1 MPADWRGF
9 IDEFSNYLTSKE
21 EKNSQKN
28 ADKLIELYLDALSNR
43 ARPLPGTGTFNKND
57 PRVITSK
64 VALKQSF
71 AKAMEIMLK
80 DPDQQKLSFNNK
92 KKDKSFFDPATF
104 AAEQGIPSNPP
115 TNPDPL
121 PQIDPKY
128 YDEIIANSSQTFFIK
143 QKDGP
148 KSNKIF
154 DYKTRVD
161 LAVPGGYGIPL
172 SIFGST
178 IDEVIETLKAYTFL
192 PGLLKLVSY
201 RNSGYDLVPDI
212 NKKGVNTTYGE
223 LIKYFVDQYARG
235 GAYRQLG
242 DAYKGVTGSE
252 ENLSP
257 TIESEL
263 AILITLYADY
273 ELKAWLN
280 IAKPYIE
287 KTAKDKAIAEIKQ
300 SLELTESEKIEGED
314 DVVNPNLTDQLASL
328 LIDSEKDPYII
339 MARSLVLFW
348 SVIGIASNT
357 LFVGGTGVPPST
369 IPVPGTYQIVFP
381 GLPFIVARG
390 FKKAFNVGVNPDF
403 IPEITFQ
410 QYQINPSAAIKK
422 IDDAGKLSAKATSAA
437 LAAVFAGHLL
447 TVKFLYFG
455 QIPAAPS
462 PIPAP
467 AFVFAVF

>member
-1 MPADWRGF
+1 M
-9 IDEFSNYLTSKE
+9 
-21 EKNSQKN
+21 
-28 ADKLIELYLDALSNR
+28 
-43 ARPLPGTGTFNKND
+43 
-57 PRVITSK
+57 
-64 VALKQSF
+64 
-71 AKAMEIMLK
+71 
-80 DPDQQKLSFNNK
+80 
-92 KKDKSFFDPATF
+92 
-104 AAEQGIPSNPP
+104 
-115 TNPDPL
+115 
-121 PQIDPKY
+121 
-128 YDEIIANSSQTFFIK
+128 
-143 QKDGP
+143 
-148 KSNKIF
+148 
-154 DYKTRVD
+154 D

-314 DVVNPNLTDQLASL
+314 DAVNPNLTDQLASL

>member
-104 AAEQGIPSNPP
+104 AAEQGIPSDPP
-115 TNPDPL
+115 TNSDPL

-242 DAYKGVTGSE
+242 DAYKGVT
-252 ENLSP
+252 
-257 TIESEL
+257 
-263 AILITLYADY
+263 
-273 ELKAWLN
+273 
-280 IAKPYIE
+280 KPYIE